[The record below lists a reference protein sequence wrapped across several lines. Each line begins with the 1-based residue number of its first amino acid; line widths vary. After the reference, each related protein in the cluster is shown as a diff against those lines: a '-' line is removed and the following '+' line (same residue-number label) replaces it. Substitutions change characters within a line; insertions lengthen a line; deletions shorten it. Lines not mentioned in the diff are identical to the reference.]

1 MTNRNRSLR
10 VVFIATIAVVFIL
23 SIVSYTKTSSLIE
36 SAASV
41 NNATQVTL
49 ELEKVIGA
57 LKDAEAGH
65 RGYLLTH
72 DTTFLESFTKGLKE
86 YPRNIET
93 VRQLTIDNPKQQ
105 ESLAA
110 VRILARHREAYMREM
125 LAADK
130 LRAPSTAQ
138 LLTGKSIMDSL
149 RTAVNGMIERQSDVM
164 RQRSSKL
171 ANQTMIAP
179 ALLFALGL
187 LALVILTYSY
197 WRLNKS
203 MVLAERLKAGTIAQA
218 VDIEKS
224 KVKEE
229 SEKMFRDMVQQ
240 APVAICVLKGE
251 DFVVEIANEKQ
262 LQIWGKT
269 KEQVMN
275 LPIFTAIPEGKGQG
289 FEELLAGVMATG
301 KPYMANEVPTT
312 LPRNGKSE
320 IFYTNFV
327 YEPLYINNKIY
338 GIISVGT
345 EVTEHVTARKVVEE
359 TAAKFNAL
367 ADNIP
372 NLAWMATADGWIYWY
387 NKKWYDY
394 TGTTPEQMEG
404 WGWQSV
410 HDPARL
416 PSVMEKWQGAI
427 ASGDSFEMVFP
438 LKGVD
443 GAYRQF
449 LTRVAPIRDNTGV
462 IKQWFGTNTD
472 ITEQLKI
479 QEQLKITEERYA
491 TTISASGLGLWDF
504 DVAGKKVIAEGNM
517 AQLYWLPSNEAY
529 TIDAAFAIL
538 HPGDREEQE
547 RLYQSVLDGSVDS
560 FFTTEFR
567 NIHPD
572 TNAIRWLRAKGK
584 AFCNNQGVVYRMAG
598 TTADITAQKEAQD
611 LLKESENRY
620 RSLIDNIPMMSF
632 IVDPN
637 PEATVS
643 YWNKIWLD
651 YTGQTHEEALGR
663 AWDGIIYPDDVQG
676 VLDVYVPAFEKRQ
689 PYFIPA
695 IRVKRHDGIYRWH
708 LFRGNPRYS
717 PNGEFLGYVGVGFD
731 IHEQKLTQD
740 ALMESEERFR
750 IFSNNIQNLA
760 WIAEGDGNIFWYN
773 QRWLDYTG
781 LSLEEMQGWG
791 WQKVHH
797 PDHVESV
804 TEISKKLW
812 ITNEPFELTF
822 PLRRA
827 DGQYRWFLTRGV
839 PITDEHGKIHRWIG
853 TNTDIDDKIRI
864 ESQSKEREEKFR
876 SLVQTLPQLVW
887 VTDTNGMRDFASFR
901 WQEYTGV
908 EPGGETEWKAIVHP
922 DDYDNINN
930 AWAHSLSTGT
940 VYRHDVRLK
949 SKEGQ
954 YRWHTVVGEPVRDEE
969 NEIVKWVGAFTD
981 VHSEKTF
988 SNALEKQVSQ
998 RTAELEIKNAQ
1009 LEALN
1014 KELQTFAYI
1023 SSHDLQEPL
1032 RKIQTFSTR
1041 IVEKEHENLSE
1052 RGRDYLGRM
1061 QSAALRMQTLI
1072 QDLLAYSRT
1081 TTEERAFV
1089 NTDLNKI
1096 LKEVKED
1103 LSEEI
1108 KLKNATIDAHELG
1121 DAHIIPFQ
1129 FRQLMQNLMS
1139 NSLKFSTS
1147 QTTPRITVRSR
1158 IAEGMNLNNQELSPD
1173 KKYCHISLADN
1184 GIGFEKQ
1191 YNEKIF
1197 EVFQRL
1203 HGRAEYHGT
1212 GIGLSIVKKIVEN
1225 HNGIITADGEPNKG
1239 ATFDIYIPAL

>member
-1 MTNRNRSLR
+1 MTTRNRNLR

-23 SIVSYTKTSSLIE
+23 SIVSYTKIGSLID

-57 LKDAEAGH
+57 LKDAEAGK
-65 RGYLLTH
+65 RGYLLTR
-72 DTTFLESFTKGLKE
+72 DSTFLEPFTKGLRE
-86 YPRNIET
+86 YPQNIEA
-93 VRQLTIDNPKQQ
+93 VRQLTIDNPEQQ
-105 ESLAA
+105 KSLAM
-110 VRILARHREAYMREM
+110 VKILARHREAYMREM

-138 LLTGKSIMDSL
+138 LLMGQSIMDSL
-149 RTAVNGMIERQSDVM
+149 RTEVNIMIERENTLMQ
-164 RQRSSKL
+164 QRSSKL
-171 ANQTMIAP
+171 ANQTMLAP
-179 ALLFALGL
+179 VLLFALGL

-197 WRLNKS
+197 WWLNKS
-203 MVLAERLKAGTIAQA
+203 MVLAERLKAETIQQA
-218 VDIEKS
+218 VDIEKL

-229 SEKMFRDMVQQ
+229 SEQRFRDMVQQ

-262 LQIWGKT
+262 LQVWGKT
-269 KEQVMN
+269 AEQVMN
-275 LPIFTAIPEGKGQG
+275 LPVFTAIPEGKGQG
-289 FEELLAGVMATG
+289 FEALLAGVIATG
-301 KPYMANEVPTT
+301 RPYVANEVPIS
-312 LPRNGKSE
+312 LVRNGKVE
-320 IFYTNFV
+320 NLYFNLT
-327 YEPLYINNKIY
+327 YEPVQEGDKIP
-338 GIISVGT
+338 GIISIASD
-345 EVTEHVTARKVVEE
+345 VTELVNARKSVEE
-359 TAAKFNAL
+359 TAVKFNAL

-372 NLAWMATADGWIYWY
+372 NLAWMTTADGWIYWY

-394 TGTTPEQMEG
+394 TGTTHAQMEG

-410 HDPARL
+410 HDPDRL
-416 PSVMEKWQGAI
+416 PSVMEKWQAAI

-438 LKGVD
+438 LKGAD

-449 LTRVAPIRDNTGV
+449 LTRVAPIRDSGGM
-462 IKQWFGTNTD
+462 IQQWFGTNTD
-472 ITEQLKI
+472 ITDQ
-479 QEQLKITEERYA
+479 
-491 TTISASGLGLWDF
+491 
-504 DVAGKKVIAEGNM
+504 KK
-517 AQLYWLPSNEAY
+517 
-529 TIDAAFAIL
+529 
-538 HPGDREEQE
+538 
-547 RLYQSVLDGSVDS
+547 
-560 FFTTEFR
+560 
-567 NIHPD
+567 
-572 TNAIRWLRAKGK
+572 
-584 AFCNNQGVVYRMAG
+584 
-598 TTADITAQKEAQD
+598 AQD
-611 LLKESENRY
+611 LLQESENRY
-620 RSLIDNIPMMSF
+620 RSLIDSIPMMSF
-632 IVDPN
+632 IIDPN
-637 PEATVS
+637 PEGTVS
-643 YWNKIWLD
+643 YWNKTWLD
-651 YTGQTHEEALGR
+651 YTGQSHEQALGR
-663 AWDGIIYPDDVQG
+663 AWDGIIHPDDVQG
-676 VLDVYVPAFEKRQ
+676 VLDVYVPAFKNRE

-695 IRVKRHDGIYRWH
+695 IRVRRHDGIYRWH
-708 LFRGNPRYS
+708 LFKGNPRYS
-717 PNGEFLGYVGVGFD
+717 PDGEFLGYAGVGFD
-731 IHEQKLTQD
+731 IHDQKLAQD
-740 ALMESEERFR
+740 ALAESEEHFR

-797 PDHVESV
+797 PDHVESI

-812 ITNEPFELTF
+812 ITNAPFELTF

-827 DGQYRWFLTRGV
+827 DGEYRWFLTRGV

-853 TNTDIDDKIRI
+853 TNTDIDDKIKI
-864 ESQSKEREEKFR
+864 ENESKEREEKFR

-887 VTDTNGMRDFASFR
+887 ITDTNGMQEFTSFR
-901 WQEYTGV
+901 WKEYTGL
-908 EPGGETEWKAIVHP
+908 EPGGENEWKAIVHP
-922 DDYDNINN
+922 DDYDNVNN

-949 SKEGQ
+949 SSEGQ
-954 YRWHTVVGEPVRDEE
+954 YRWHTVVGEPVRDKE

-981 VHSEKTF
+981 VHGEKTF
-988 SNALEKQVSQ
+988 SNALEKQVRQ

-1032 RKIQTFSTR
+1032 RKIQTFSTL
-1041 IVEKEHENLSE
+1041 IVEKEHENLSD
-1052 RGRDYLGRM
+1052 RGRDHLKRM

-1096 LKEVKED
+1096 LEEVKED

-1108 KLKNATIDAHELG
+1108 KLKNATIDAHGLG

-1129 FRQLMQNLMS
+1129 FRQLLQNLMS

-1158 IAEGMNLNNQELSPD
+1158 IAEGMNLNNQELSPS
-1173 KKYCHISLADN
+1173 KKYCHISLTDN

-1191 YNEKIF
+1191 YNERIF